1 MSTVLRRRKAK
12 ELARLAKKPDKA
24 IDTGEIPELAD
35 WRGSERGRFYR
46 PLKQQIT
53 LRLDADI
60 LAWFK
65 SRADKYQTGINA
77 ALREY
82 VASHRKTD

>member
-1 MSTVLRRRKAK
+1 MSTLIKRRASKQ
-12 ELARLAKKPDKA
+12 LVRLAKKPDKA
-24 IDTGEIPELAD
+24 IDRSEIPELTD
-35 WRGSERGRFYR
+35 WRGAERGRFYR
-46 PLKQQIT
+46 PVKQQIT

-65 SRADKYQTGINA
+65 SRAEKYQTGINA
-77 ALREY
+77 ALRKY